1 VAPLLTC
8 WQRVTILRGVA
19 SRLVYL
25 HEEWE
30 QVVVHRDTKAGNVLL
45 DADMAPQLGDFSLAR
60 LYEHDTDPA
69 MMRIVGTLDYMVLE
83 LTMTTKETDVFTFG
97 ALLLEV

>member
-1 VAPLLTC
+1 
-8 WQRVTILRGVA
+8 
-19 SRLVYL
+19 
-25 HEEWE
+25 
-30 QVVVHRDTKAGNVLL
+30 
-45 DADMAPQLGDFSLAR
+45 
-60 LYEHDTDPA
+60 